1 MTLPFLTREKSRP
14 TIFPYIS
21 NKRKL
26 TTQHLRSAS
35 TLYIVRTRIQQW
47 KSVHVHRHLHRRA
60 WQTCFLAGSVWVYTW
75 SGPCA
80 LTPTFR
86 FRLCRHGVHCCT
98 AGQRGSAL
106 MGVAV
111 EFLRLVTRDLPLARW
126 LRTCVRYKRGERGWT
141 STFRSSLVNR
151 CATSLPFAVSLFLH
165 AGLSFNRDFFN
176 IFIDHLRLIMLFKG
190 EKVSASGHHF

>member
-1 MTLPFLTREKSRP
+1 MQVR
-14 TIFPYIS
+14 YIS
-21 NKRKL
+21 YVHAYNSENL
-26 TTQHLRSAS
+26 S
-35 TLYIVRTRIQQW
+35 TYAFAQ
-47 KSVHVHRHLHRRA
+47 KSVANVFPRGVRVGVHVI
-60 WQTCFLAGSVWVYTW
+60 W
-75 SGPCA
+75 A
-80 LTPTFR
+80 LCSDPNLSISS
-86 FRLCRHGVHCCT
+86 LCRHGVHCCT

-151 CATSLPFAVSLFLH
+151 CATSLPFAVFLFLH

-190 EKVSASGHHF
+190 EKVSASDHHF